1 MSTFSPDLFF
11 DDALELDERG
21 RPARPRPARTRQN
34 PKAGR
39 AERLTEIVELTDGAA
54 PGSAVVFRPSL
65 NATSEERAYIEENL
79 RPFFDAKVITDVT
92 RRVKGGKEAN
102 VYCCR
107 AHPATGLD
115 LVAAKLYRPR
125 QIRSLKNDAQYRQG
139 RALLDASGNVVNP
152 KDWRLMKAVAG
163 KSRKGLQAEQ
173 TSWLEYEYQMLGS
186 LHAAGADV
194 PRPVRHG
201 GHTLLMEYIGD
212 ETMPAPTL
220 IDVHLTAAEAPALF
234 ERLLHN
240 VGVLLRAGWVHGD
253 LSAYNVL
260 YWGGEITLID
270 FPQVADAHAN
280 PDARGI
286 FGRDVARLCGY
297 FARYGLRADPRQLAR
312 DLWRRH
318 FSGEPARPLP
328 PA

>member
-1 MSTFSPDLFF
+1 MSGFSPDVFL
-11 DDALELDERG
+11 DEHVELDDQG
-21 RPARPRPARTRQN
+21 RPARAARPRARLN

-39 AERLTEIVELTDGAA
+39 VDRLAEIVELHDGAA

-65 NATSEERAYIEENL
+65 NATSEERAYIEDNL
-79 RPFFDAKVITDVT
+79 RPFFDAKVIMDVT

-125 QIRSLKNDAQYRQG
+125 QFRSLKNDAQYRQG
-139 RALLDASGNVVNP
+139 RAVLDAAGNAVNP
-152 KDWRLMKAVAG
+152 KDWRLMKAIAG
-163 KSRKGLQAEQ
+163 KSRKGLQAQQ
-173 TSWLEYEYQMLGS
+173 TSWLEYEYQMLAQ

-212 ETMPAPTL
+212 EAMPAPAL
-220 IDVHLTAAEAPALF
+220 IDVTLTPAEAPRLF

-240 VGVLLRAGWVHGD
+240 VGLLLQTGWVHGD

-260 YWGGEITLID
+260 YWEEALTLID
-270 FPQVADAHAN
+270 FPQVIDARTN
-280 PDARGI
+280 PDARAL
-286 FGRDVARLCGY
+286 FERDVARVCGY
-297 FARYGLRADPRQLAR
+297 FTRYGVRTDARRVAR
-312 DLWRRH
+312 DLWRQH
-318 FSGEPARPLP
+318 VGA
-328 PA
+328 

>member
-1 MSTFSPDLFF
+1 MSTLPPDLY
-11 DDALELDERG
+11 LEDELDLDERG
-21 RPARPRPARTRQN
+21 RPVRARPARNRLN
-34 PKAGR
+34 PKTGR
-39 AERLTEIVELTDGAA
+39 ADRLAEIVELRDGAA
-54 PGSAVVFRPSL
+54 PGSAVLFRPSL
-65 NATSEERAYIEENL
+65 NATSEERGYIEENL

-107 AHPATGLD
+107 AHPQIGLD

-125 QIRSLKNDAQYRQG
+125 QFRSLKNDAQYRQG
-139 RALLDASGNVVNP
+139 RALLDASGNAVNP

-163 KSRKGLQAEQ
+163 KSRKGLQAQQ
-173 TSWLEYEYQMLGS
+173 TSWLEYEYQMLAQ

-212 ETMPAPTL
+212 ESMPAPTL
-220 IDVHLTAAEAPALF
+220 IDVRLSAAEAPALF

-240 VGVLLRAGWVHGD
+240 VGVLLAAGWVHGD

-260 YWGGEITLID
+260 YWDGVPTLID
-270 FPQVADAHAN
+270 FPQVADARAN
-280 PDARGI
+280 PDARAI

-318 FSGEPARPLP
+318 SPGEPQLVLP